1 MRVERLRLTDF
12 RSYRELDL
20 TLPAGLTV
28 FYGRNA
34 QGKSNLLEAI
44 SLIATTR
51 SFRTSSEREVI
62 RWGAPGRFAR
72 VVGDIARSHDQLE
85 IEVILAEGV
94 DDATSTTQ
102 ASETAPAT
110 PTGATFRKR
119 VRVNGSPRRAIDLV
133 GMAPVVVFAP
143 TDLDLVTG
151 GPSQRRH
158 FLDLTLCQ
166 TNHTYCRTLSQ
177 YQKVIAQRSAL
188 LRRIREGL
196 DTPQSLAYWDD
207 QLVRLALPIMRGR
220 ADFLARASLAAAR
233 VYRALASE
241 DEAPATP
248 DGDEGA
254 ARGEADSAA
263 LRLEYRPSYQQPQQP
278 PDSAETQADQAQ
290 QAQQAQQMRA
300 ALEVVRRREIAQ
312 GANVLGPHRD
322 DLGFLAGGVD
332 LAIYGSRGQQ
342 RTVALALKLAE
353 LEYIEAETGEQPALL
368 LDDVLSELDPQ
379 RREDL
384 LRAVHGLDQT
394 LVTTTD
400 LTIAPASALR
410 QATIFEVRGGAIIQK
425 QTPPAPELSEAGGE
439 NSEVRRD
446 AANLSGDEQ

>member
-1 MRVERLRLTDF
+1 
-12 RSYRELDL
+12 
-20 TLPAGLTV
+20 
-28 FYGRNA
+28 
-34 QGKSNLLEAI
+34 
-44 SLIATTR
+44 
-51 SFRTSSEREVI
+51 
-62 RWGAPGRFAR
+62 
-72 VVGDIARSHDQLE
+72 
-85 IEVILAEGV
+85 EVILAEGV
-94 DDATSTTQ
+94 DDATPTTP
-102 ASETAPAT
+102 ASEAAPAT

-133 GMAPVVVFAP
+133 GLAPVVVFAP

-207 QLVRLALPIMRGR
+207 QLVRLALPIMRER
-220 ADFLARASLAAAR
+220 ADFLDRASAAAAR

-241 DEAPATP
+241 HRATVPPGTAESSDAGAADETGGAGD
-248 DGDEGA
+248 DGDTN
-254 ARGEADSAA
+254 DTA
-263 LRLEYRPSYQQPQQP
+263 LRLEYRPSYQQLPGG
-278 PDSAETQADQAQ
+278 DATEAE
-290 QAQQAQQMRA
+290 QAQQMRV
-300 ALEVVRRREIAQ
+300 ALEGVRRREIAQ

-384 LRAVHGLDQT
+384 LAAVRGLDQT

-400 LTIAPASALR
+400 LTIAPADALR
-410 QATIFEVRGGAIIQK
+410 HATIFEVRGGAIIPQPTQK
-425 QTPPAPELSEAGGE
+425 PPAPEAGG
-439 NSEVRRD
+439 
-446 AANLSGDEQ
+446 

>member
-20 TLPAGLTV
+20 TLPSGLTV

-34 QGKSNLLEAI
+34 QGKSNVLEAI

-51 SFRTSSEREVI
+51 SFRTSSEREAI

-72 VVGDIARSHDQLE
+72 VVGDIARSRDHLE
-85 IEVILAEGV
+85 IEVILSEGV
-94 DDATSTTQ
+94 DDAAAATQ
-102 ASETAPAT
+102 ASETAPA
-110 PTGATFRKR
+110 PPGSATFRKR
-119 VRVNGSPRRAIDLV
+119 VRVNGAPRRAIDLV
-133 GMAPVVVFAP
+133 GLAPVVVFAP

-166 TNHTYCRTLSQ
+166 THHAYCRTLSQ

-188 LRRIREGL
+188 LKRIREGL

-207 QLVRLALPIMRGR
+207 QLVRLALPIMRER
-220 ADFLARASLAAAR
+220 ANFLERAGAAAAR
-233 VYRALASE
+233 VYAALASDSE
-241 DEAPATP
+241 LTTDN
-248 DGDEGA
+248 DGS
-254 ARGEADSAA
+254 DSAA
-263 LRLEYRPSYQQPQQP
+263 LRLDYRPSYQQPAGNETE
-278 PDSAETQADQAQ
+278 AE
-290 QAQQAQQMRA
+290 QAQQMRA
-300 ALEVVRRREIAQ
+300 ALEAVRRREIAQ

-322 DLGFLAGGVD
+322 DLGFLTGGVD

-384 LRAVHGLDQT
+384 LAAVHDLDQT

-400 LTIAPASALR
+400 LTIAPASAL
-410 QATIFEVRGGAIIQK
+410 QHATIFEVRGGAITK
-425 QTPPAPELSEAGGE
+425 KSPAQEAG
-439 NSEVRRD
+439 D
-446 AANLSGDEQ
+446 

>member
-51 SFRTSSEREVI
+51 SFRTSTEREAI

-72 VVGDIARSHDQLE
+72 IVGDIARRHDHLE
-85 IEVILAEGV
+85 IEVILAEGM
-94 DDATSTTQ
+94 DDTATTAPT
-102 ASETAPAT
+102 SETAPAPSSAT
-110 PTGATFRKR
+110 TFRKR

-166 TNHTYCRTLSQ
+166 THHAYCRTLSQ

-207 QLVRLALPIMRGR
+207 QLVRLALPIMRER
-220 ADFLARASLAAAR
+220 ANFLERASAAAAR
-233 VYRALASE
+233 VYAALASD
-241 DEAPATP
+241 DELTTNAA
-248 DGDEGA
+248 DGSA
-254 ARGEADSAA
+254 SADDTA
-263 LRLEYRPSYQQPQQP
+263 LRLDYRPSYAQPLAGATE
-278 PDSAETQADQAQ
+278 AE
-290 QAQQAQQMRA
+290 QAQQMRA
-300 ALEVVRRREIAQ
+300 ALEAVRRREIAQ

-384 LRAVHGLDQT
+384 LAAVRNLDQT

-400 LTIAPASALR
+400 LTIAPASALEH
-410 QATIFEVRGGAIIQK
+410 ATIFEVRGGAIIK
-425 QTPPAPELSEAGGE
+425 KSPAHEAG
-439 NSEVRRD
+439 D
-446 AANLSGDEQ
+446 

>member
-51 SFRTSSEREVI
+51 SFRTSTEREAI

-72 VVGDIARSHDQLE
+72 IVGDIARRHDHLE
-85 IEVILAEGV
+85 IEVILAEGM
-94 DDATSTTQ
+94 DDTATTAPT
-102 ASETAPAT
+102 SETAPAPSSAT
-110 PTGATFRKR
+110 TFRKR

-166 TNHTYCRTLSQ
+166 THHAYCRTLSQ

-207 QLVRLALPIMRGR
+207 QLVRLALPIMRER
-220 ADFLARASLAAAR
+220 ANFLERASVAAAR
-233 VYRALASE
+233 VYAALASD
-241 DEAPATP
+241 DELTTNAA
-248 DGDEGA
+248 DGSA
-254 ARGEADSAA
+254 SADDTA
-263 LRLEYRPSYQQPQQP
+263 LRLDYRPSYAQPLAGATE
-278 PDSAETQADQAQ
+278 AEQT
-290 QAQQAQQMRA
+290 QQMRA
-300 ALEVVRRREIAQ
+300 ALEAVRRREIAQ

-384 LRAVHGLDQT
+384 LAAVRNLDQT

-400 LTIAPASALR
+400 LTIAPASALEH
-410 QATIFEVRGGAIIQK
+410 ATIFEVRGGAIIK
-425 QTPPAPELSEAGGE
+425 KSPAHEAG
-439 NSEVRRD
+439 D
-446 AANLSGDEQ
+446 

>member
-20 TLPAGLTV
+20 TLPTGLTV

-51 SFRTSSEREVI
+51 SFRTSSEREAI

-72 VVGDIARSHDQLE
+72 IVGDIARSRDRLE

-94 DDATSTTQ
+94 DDANATTP
-102 ASETAPAT
+102 ASETAPAAT
-110 PTGATFRKR
+110 SATTFRKR

-166 TNHTYCRTLSQ
+166 THHSYCRTLSQ

-196 DTPQSLAYWDD
+196 DSPQSLAYWDD
-207 QLVRLALPIMRGR
+207 QLVRLALPIMRER
-220 ADFLARASLAAAR
+220 ADFLERASVAAAR
-233 VYRALASE
+233 VYAALAH
-241 DEAPATP
+241 DDDAPTAT
-248 DGDEGA
+248 DTASD
-254 ARGEADSAA
+254 AA
-263 LRLEYRPSYQQPQQP
+263 LRLDYRPSYQQPL
-278 PDSAETQADQAQ
+278 SVAATEEERAEQAR
-290 QAQQAQQMRA
+290 QMRA
-300 ALEVVRRREIAQ
+300 ALEAVRRREIAQ

-322 DLGFLAGGVD
+322 DLGFIAAGVD
-332 LAIYGSRGQQ
+332 LATYGSRGQQ

-353 LEYIEAETGEQPALL
+353 LEYIEAETGEQPVLL

-384 LRAVHGLDQT
+384 LAAVRGLDQT

-400 LTIAPASALR
+400 LTIAPVNALR
-410 QATIFEVRGGAIIQK
+410 DATIFEVRNGAVIPQPTQK
-425 QTPPAPELSEAGGE
+425 PPIPEAGG
-439 NSEVRRD
+439 
-446 AANLSGDEQ
+446 

>member
-20 TLPAGLTV
+20 SLPAGLTI

-51 SFRTSSEREVI
+51 SFRTSSEREAI

-72 VVGDIARSHDQLE
+72 VVGDIARAHDQLE
-85 IEVILAEGV
+85 IEVLLAEGV
-94 DDATSTTQ
+94 DESTATTPG
-102 ASETAPAT
+102 SETAPAA
-110 PTGATFRKR
+110 PAGATYRKR
-119 VRVNGSPRRAIDLV
+119 VRVNGAPRRAIDLV
-133 GMAPVVVFAP
+133 GLAPVVVFAP

-166 TNHTYCRTLSQ
+166 THHSYCRTLSQ

-196 DTPQSLAYWDD
+196 DTPQSLAYWDE
-207 QLVRLALPIMRGR
+207 QLVRLALPIMRER
-220 ADFLARASLAAAR
+220 ANFLERASVAAAR
-233 VYRALASE
+233 VYAALASE
-241 DEAPATP
+241 DEAPT
-248 DGDEGA
+248 GD
-254 ARGEADSAA
+254 AA
-263 LRLEYRPSYQQPQQP
+263 LRLDYRPSYQP
-278 PDSAETQADQAQ
+278 PAEATTEAEQAQ
-290 QAQQAQQMRA
+290 RMRA
-300 ALEVVRRREIAQ
+300 ALEAVRRREIAQ

-322 DLGFLAGGVD
+322 DVGFVAGGVD
-332 LAIYGSRGQQ
+332 LATYGSRGQQ

-353 LEYIEAETGEQPALL
+353 LEYIEEESGEQPVLL

-384 LRAVHGLDQT
+384 LTAVHGLDQT

-400 LTIAPASALR
+400 LTIAPVSALAH
-410 QATIFEVRGGAIIQK
+410 ATIYEVRGGAVTK
-425 QTPPAPELSEAGGE
+425 MPPATEAGGE
-439 NSEVRRD
+439 NGQE
-446 AANLSGDEQ
+446 NGQG

>member
-20 TLPAGLTV
+20 TLPAGLTI

-51 SFRTSSEREVI
+51 SFRTSSERETI

-72 VVGDIARSHDQLE
+72 VVGDIARRSDHLE
-85 IEVILAEGV
+85 IEVILAEGM
-94 DDATSTTQ
+94 DDGATPTVLP
-102 ASETAPAT
+102 SEAAPAP

-119 VRVNGSPRRAIDLV
+119 VRVNGAPRRAMDLV
-133 GMAPVVVFAP
+133 GLAPVVVFAP

-166 TNHTYCRTLSQ
+166 TNRAYCRMLSQ

-207 QLVRLALPIMRGR
+207 QLARLALPIMRER
-220 ADFLARASLAAAR
+220 ADFIERASAVAAR
-233 VYRALASE
+233 VYAAL
-241 DEAPATP
+241 
-248 DGDEGA
+248 DGDQ
-254 ARGEADSAA
+254 ADIADDA
-263 LRLEYRPSYQQPQQP
+263 TLRLDYRPSYQPAQ
-278 PDSAETQADQAQ
+278 DSLSAGTEDEQAQ
-290 QAQQAQQMRA
+290 RMRA
-300 ALEVVRRREIAQ
+300 ALEAVRRREIAQ

-353 LEYIEAETGEQPALL
+353 LEYIESETGEQPVLL

-384 LRAVHGLDQT
+384 LAAVRGLDQT

-400 LTIAPASALR
+400 LTIAPESALR
-410 QATIFEVRGGAIIQK
+410 EATIFAVRGGAVTK
-425 QTPPAPELSEAGGE
+425 EPPTSSGVGG
-439 NSEVRRD
+439 
-446 AANLSGDEQ
+446 

>member
-20 TLPAGLTV
+20 TLPAGLVV

-51 SFRTSSEREVI
+51 SFRTNSEREAI

-72 VVGDIARSHDQLE
+72 VVGDIARSRDHQE

-94 DDATSTTQ
+94 EDVAPAAS
-102 ASETAPAT
+102 ASESAPAAIAA
-110 PTGATFRKR
+110 GGFRKR
-119 VRVNGSPRRAIDLV
+119 VRVNGAPRRAIDLV
-133 GMAPVVVFAP
+133 GTAPVVVFAP

-207 QLVRLALPIMRGR
+207 QLVRLALPIMRER
-220 ADFLARASLAAAR
+220 ADFLDRASAAAAR

-241 DEAPATP
+241 HRATVAPGAADSSGAGAADETGD
-248 DGDEGA
+248 DGDA
-254 ARGEADSAA
+254 SADASGDA
-263 LRLEYRPSYQQPQQP
+263 LRLEYRPSYQQLPGG
-278 PDSAETQADQAQ
+278 DATEAA
-290 QAQQAQQMRA
+290 QAQQMRV
-300 ALEVVRRREIAQ
+300 ALEGVRRREIAQ

-384 LRAVHGLDQT
+384 LAAVRGLDQT

-400 LTIAPASALR
+400 LTIAPADALR
-410 QATIFEVRGGAIIQK
+410 HATIFEVRGGALIPQPTQK
-425 QTPPAPELSEAGGE
+425 PPAPEAGG
-439 NSEVRRD
+439 
-446 AANLSGDEQ
+446 